1 MSKTARITSLFLTVV
16 MLLGCF
22 TFAIPVSAADTA
34 TISFDLNG
42 GTNPPADVTVNCGT
56 VIYLTDHQPSKAGMV
71 FRGWA
76 FSKADADRGAI
87 TYPVGVS
94 NPILVNSSATL
105 YASWAY
111 EVTLHPGHQG
121 WGNTQKLYKF
131 PDVDLELYHH
141 KSDIQANY
149 GMLPG
154 GTGDVG
160 NLMVFVEWN
169 TNMLPIGRGN
179 GTAFHEKYTANA
191 STTLYC
197 VWGNPVVYNA
207 DGGIFPLNGTDT
219 QEEFVV
225 NYSNEKNDTTSFA
238 NFYIPDGENAPY
250 KAGARQLT
258 DENGNELYGR
268 VFAESGNIVRFESR
282 KTWLEIPIFNNFS
295 YQWADF
301 ECAVTSYGETGM
313 KFTAVWEPAVV
324 YKANGG
330 IGNDVTEYMTWEGPT
345 LYNYADY
352 TVRNNA
358 FTKGSG
364 RFLGWNTKP
373 DGTGTAYAAGDV
385 IDSYDTSNALVLYA
399 QWSAPV
405 DSAKEYTVAFNAM
418 EGYLDESQQ
427 SYKIAYGEK
436 IADVIGEMPVPTRPG
451 YTFQGWYNDV
461 TGAEL
466 IFDEEYYSYT
476 ENTSYSPKWELHS
489 DHVLQAFKK
498 TSNCENTG
506 FYTQFCE
513 VCDWNSS
520 IEYEKTGHT
529 FTKWNSTGN
538 GTEVIRRCQYCGASE
553 TEASTAMVKQEV
565 IAYINKNVMY
575 TDSDIRYV
583 DILNYLGPAID
594 KGPGNYPFTQSYFA
608 EASNMWQ
615 RAKAQNPNIKI
626 VMTIYNRNIKDFENW
641 IATPANRAE
650 FANHMVGAVTAHNF
664 DGLDIDFEFPS
675 DLTLRDDFAMFL
687 GEVRARFNALEATR
701 GKHYY
706 LTIATPAAHWAAEK
720 YDLVACA
727 QYLDFFNMMNYDL
740 YCGTAVPYTHHHTP
754 PYDNIDPYGHVPTG
768 GSVQSDINLYK
779 SLGIPADKIVAGMG
793 LYSREWVGAAN
804 VNHGLFQ
811 PASLQASNYHYDL
824 LVAAYV
830 NKNGY
835 TRYWDD
841 TSKAPYLFNPNGG
854 VFLSY
859 EDPESLN
866 YKFEII
872 AREGI
877 RGCMVFDYVTCD
889 GAGIFPHIRANIG
902 TVAHTCTATRQ
913 ETTQLTCEGAG
924 RVISYCGT
932 CGKQMSDQMIY
943 NEGHYAT
950 DWSMHTEPTATT
962 AGKLSANCLF
972 CGQEIYRELE
982 ATGYKVTFDAGE
994 GSKVGSTAYIIQ
1006 KSQTY
1011 AEVVG
1016 DDPQATL
1023 EGTTLVGWYCGDY
1036 MLDTSDTFNF
1046 DSDVTFVAVWEDEG
1060 EHTHAYTSKVTKAAT
1075 CTAEGVMTYTCRCGD
1090 SYTEKIAKL
1099 DHEYVGSETIA
1110 PTCGAEGE
1118 YTYSCVNCGNTY
1130 TEAIAA
1136 LEHNYDSGT
1145 TTASPT
1151 CTEAGVKTYT
1161 CQNCGGTKTEAI
1173 KAMGHAMSAWTVTKE
1188 ATETKAGEEQ
1198 RSCRR
1203 GCGYVET
1210 REIPALGGGET
1221 TGVTVSADGPN
1232 LTVSGMVDVKD
1243 VFIAL
1248 GDYNT
1253 YADVKANAVVRLTPD
1268 KLAGAESY
1276 TYTLKAGGYY
1286 TVLVRYNDGTQKFLY
1301 QQINV
1306 TEPGFAADGLQLT
1319 VSNLADV
1326 KVIRTAYGEY
1336 TTVSQ
1341 IKKAEGARAFTAKND
1356 IKGADSY
1363 KIQYRYN
1370 GVVTVAVQY
1379 NDGYTKIYTYTVEQ
1393 KVPTFVQSNNVVTIG
1408 NIDDLYIVRYAAGEW
1423 TTSSQIKKAPG
1434 SVALKASAA
1443 VDGVITVKNLKAGTY
1458 TFCVQYNDE
1467 SYNYYVITVE

>member
-1 MSKTARITSLFLTVV
+1 MSNFKRTLSLILTLVT
-16 MLLGCF
+16 LLGCVSF
-22 TFAIPVSAADTA
+22 TLPLNAADTA

-42 GTNPPADVTVNCGT
+42 GSNPPADVTVNCGT
-56 VIYLTDHQPSKAGMV
+56 VIYLTDHVPAKPGMV

-330 IGNDVTEYMTWEGPT
+330 TGNDVTEYMTWAGPT
-345 LYNYADY
+345 LYDYADY
-352 TVRNNA
+352 TVLGNNA
-358 FTKGSG
+358 AGFK
-364 RFLGWNTKP
+364 GWNTKP

-385 IDSYDTSNALVLYA
+385 IDDYATSDALVLYA
-399 QWSAPV
+399 QWDDTPT
-405 DSAKEYTVAFNAM
+405 AKEYTVAFNAM
-418 EGYLDESQQ
+418 EGYLDEAQQ
-427 SYKIAYGEK
+427 SYKIVYGEK
-436 IADVIGEMPVPTRPG
+436 FADVIGEMPVPTRSG
-451 YTFQGWYNDV
+451 YTFKGWYNDV

-466 IFDEEYYSYT
+466 VFGEEYYSYT

-489 DHVLQAFKK
+489 DHILSAFKK
-498 TSNCENTG
+498 VSDCVNTG
-506 FYTQFCE
+506 YYTQHCE
-513 VCDWNSS
+513 VCDWYSN
-520 IEYEKTGHT
+520 INYEQTGHS
-529 FTKWNSTGN
+529 FAKWNPTGN
-538 GTEVIRRCQYCGASE
+538 GSEVVRYCQNCGISE

-565 IAYINKNVMY
+565 IAYCNRSVPLN
-575 TDSDIRYV
+575 DSDMKYI
-583 DILNYLGPAID
+583 DTLNYFFAPID
-594 KGPGNYPFTQSYFA
+594 NGAGNYPFAGSYFA
-608 EASNMWQ
+608 ESTNMRN
-615 RAKAQNPNIKI
+615 RARAQNPNIKI
-626 VMTIYNRNIKDFENW
+626 VLTIMNMNIKAFESW
-641 IATPANRAE
+641 LTPGNRQE
-650 FANHMVGAVTAHNF
+650 FANHLVGVVKANGF

-675 DLTLRDDFAMFL
+675 DMTLKDDYAAL
-687 GEVRARFNALEATR
+687 LAEIRARFNALESST
-701 GKHYY
+701 GKHYI
-706 LTIATPAAHWAAEK
+706 LSMTTPAAHWATEK
-720 YDLVACA
+720 FDLVACSES
-727 QYLDFFNMMNYDL
+727 LDYFNIMNYDL
-740 YCGTAVPYTHHHTP
+740 YCGTAIPYTHHHTP
-754 PYDNIDPYGHVPTG
+754 PYDNRDPYGHVPTG
-768 GSVQSDINLYK
+768 GSVQGDISLYK
-779 SLGIPADKIVAGMG
+779 SLGIPASKIVSGMG
-793 LYSREWVGAAN
+793 LYARHWSGAAN
-804 VNHGLFQ
+804 INHGLFQ
-811 PASLQASNYHYDL
+811 SAALDESNIHYDL
-824 LVAAYV
+824 LISQYL

-841 TSKAPYLFNPNGG
+841 TSKAPYLYNPSGG
-854 VFLSY
+854 SFYSY
-859 EDPESLN
+859 DDPESLS
-866 YKFEII
+866 YKLEII
-872 AREGI
+872 AREGV

-889 GAGIFPHIRANIG
+889 GAGIFPHIRNNIG
-902 TVAHTCTATRQ
+902 TVAHGCYPGRY
-913 ETTQLTCEGAG
+913 ETTQLSCETAG
-924 RVISYCGT
+924 HAIAYCGI
-932 CGKQMSDQMIY
+932 CGKMMSDQMIY

-950 DWSMHTEPTATT
+950 DWTMHTEPTATT
-962 AGKLSANCLF
+962 AGKLAADCLF

-1060 EHTHAYTSKVTKAAT
+1060 AHTHAYTSKVTKAAT
-1075 CTAEGVMTYTCRCGD
+1075 CTADGVMTYTCRCGD
-1090 SYTEKIAKL
+1090 SYTEVIPATGHNYTGTVTKEA
-1099 DHEYVGSETIA
+1099 
-1110 PTCGAEGE
+1110 TCGEDGVMT
-1118 YTYSCVNCGNTY
+1118 YTCANCGDSY
-1130 TEAIAA
+1130 TEAIKGG
-1136 LEHNYDSGT
+1136 EHTYDTGT
-1145 TTASPT
+1145 TTTLPT
-1151 CTEAGVKTYT
+1151 CTEEGVKTYT
-1161 CQNCGGTKTEAI
+1161 CTVCGATKTEAI
-1173 KAMGHAMSAWTVTKE
+1173 AAMGHAMSAWTVTKE
-1188 ATETKAGEEQ
+1188 ATATEAGEEQ

-1203 GCGYVET
+1203 GCGYTET

-1306 TEPGFAADGLQLT
+1306 TEPGFSADGLQLT
-1319 VSNLADV
+1319 VSNLDNV

-1336 TTVSQ
+1336 KTVSE

-1408 NIDDLYIVRYAAGEW
+1408 NIDDLYIVRYAPGEW
-1423 TTSSQIKKAPG
+1423 ETSSQIKKAPG
-1434 SVALKASAA
+1434 SVAVKASAA